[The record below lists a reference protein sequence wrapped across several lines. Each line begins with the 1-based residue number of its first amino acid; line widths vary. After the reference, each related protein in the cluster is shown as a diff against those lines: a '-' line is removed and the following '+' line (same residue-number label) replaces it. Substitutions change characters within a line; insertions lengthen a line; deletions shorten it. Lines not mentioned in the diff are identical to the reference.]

1 MLKRNIPLIK
11 PFINDAIK
19 AKVLEIL
26 DSGYLTEGPVTHALE
41 DIFCTYIG
49 TIHAVAFTSCTTGL
63 ETSLRA
69 LGIKSGD
76 EIIIPDYTYP
86 ATASV
91 VNIVGADAVIVD
103 INPRN
108 MLIDYDEIEKVIT
121 SKTKAI
127 MPVSLFGNPL
137 DYDRLNSIK
146 HKYGLYIIEDA
157 ACSIGTSFQGV
168 KTGKL
173 ADISVFSM
181 HPRKFITTGEGGML
195 TTENQ
200 EWAEWIQ
207 SYKHFGLGSP
217 KPGAPVLFDQIG
229 TNYKLSDLLSAV
241 GLEQMRLVDELL
253 DRRICLA
260 NNYKEL
266 IGDIEQIE
274 LPSVTHHGVHAYQS
288 FCVFIEN
295 RNQVMLDMIN
305 KGIEVQIGTYSL
317 HKQPAYSDNDH
328 YRLVGEMKGSMYAY
342 DHALTLPLFHELTF
356 DDQDYIIEELL
367 TSIRKI
373 N

>member
-1 MLKRNIPLIK
+1 MLKRKIPLIK

-19 AKVLEIL
+19 AKVIETL
-26 DSGYLTEGPVTHALE
+26 DSGYITEGPVTHALE
-41 DIFCTYIG
+41 DMFCKYTG
-49 TIHAVAFTSCTTGL
+49 AIHALAFTSCTTGL

-69 LGIKSGD
+69 LGIGPGD

-91 VNIVGADAVIVD
+91 VNIVGAKAVIVD
-103 INPRN
+103 INPHS
-108 MLIDYDEIEKVIT
+108 MLIDYDEIEKAIT

-157 ACSIGTSFQGV
+157 ACSIGTSFRGI
-168 KTGKL
+168 KAGKL

-181 HPRKFITTGEGGML
+181 HPRKFVTTGEGGML
-195 TTENQ
+195 TTDNQ
-200 EWAEWIQ
+200 EWSEWIQ
-207 SYKHFGLGSP
+207 SYKHFGLGRP
-217 KPGAPVLFDQIG
+217 EPLAPLLFDRIG
-229 TNYKLSDLLSAV
+229 TNYKLSDLLSSV

-253 DRRICLA
+253 DRRISLA

-266 IGDIEQIE
+266 IGEIDQIK
-274 LPSVTHHGVHAYQS
+274 LPSITQNGVHAYQS
-288 FCVFIEN
+288 FCIFIED
-295 RNQVMLDMIN
+295 RDQVMLDMRN

-317 HKQPAYSDNDH
+317 HKQPAYSSHDH
-328 YRLVGEMKGSMYAY
+328 CHLAGEMKGSIYAF

-356 DDQDYIIEELL
+356 DDQDYIFRELL

>member
-1 MLKRNIPLIK
+1 MPKRNIPLIK

-19 AKVLEIL
+19 AKILEIL

-41 DIFCTYIG
+41 DMFCTYVG
-49 TIHAVAFTSCTTGL
+49 TSHAFAFTSCTTGL

-69 LGIKSGD
+69 LGVKTGD

-91 VNIVGADAVIVD
+91 VNIVGANAVIVD
-103 INPRN
+103 INPHT
-108 MLIDYDEIEKVIT
+108 MLIDYDEIEKAIT

-146 HKYGLYIIEDA
+146 HRYGIYIIEDA
-157 ACSIGTSFQGV
+157 ACSIGTSFREV
-168 KTGKL
+168 KAGRL

-195 TTENQ
+195 TIENQ

-207 SYKHFGLGSP
+207 SYKHFGLASQESGGS
-217 KPGAPVLFDQIG
+217 VLFDQIG

-253 DRRICLA
+253 DKRICLA
-260 NNYKEL
+260 NNYREL
-266 IGDIEQIE
+266 IRDIDQIE
-274 LPSVTHHGVHAYQS
+274 LPLITHHGVHAYQS
-288 FCVFIEN
+288 FCVFVEN
-295 RNQVMLDMIN
+295 RNQVMLDMRN

-317 HKQPAYSDNDH
+317 HKQPAYSDNDYCH
-328 YRLVGEMKGSMYAY
+328 FAGEMKGSMYAY

-356 DDQDYIIEELL
+356 DDQDYIIQELL
-367 TSIRKI
+367 NSIREI
-373 N
+373 I